1 MSPDHP
7 TAVPVVVPFLAADA
21 PPAAGGPLEQILSVL
36 PLVLIGLT
44 AWFVLFRPEQE
55 RVRRQQEL
63 LGALKKHDRVV
74 TSSGI
79 YGTVVNVDRDADRVT
94 LRIDEAG
101 TVKISVTLAS
111 ISKVL
116 GEPAV
121 ETGSNG

>member
-1 MSPDHP
+1 MSPDHVV
-7 TAVPVVVPFLAADA
+7 TVAAIVPILAADA
-21 PPAAGGPLEQILSVL
+21 VPAGPMEQLLSVL

-55 RVRRQQEL
+55 RARRQQEL

-74 TSSGI
+74 TNSGI

-101 TVKISVTLAS
+101 AVKIAVTLAS
-111 ISKVL
+111 ISRVL
-116 GEPAV
+116 GEQAA
-121 ETGSNG
+121 EAASNG

>member
-1 MSPDHP
+1 MSPDRP
-7 TAVPVVVPFLAADA
+7 AVLSVVAPFLAADA
-21 PPAAGGPLEQILSVL
+21 APAAGGPLEQLLSVL

-55 RVRRQQEL
+55 RARRQQEL
-63 LGALKKHDRVV
+63 LAAQKKHDRVV

-101 TVKISVTLAS
+101 AMKIAVTLAS
-111 ISKVL
+111 ISRVL

-121 ETGSNG
+121 ESGSNG

>member
-1 MSPDHP
+1 MSPDRP
-7 TAVPVVVPFLAADA
+7 AVLPVVAPFLAADA
-21 PPAAGGPLEQILSVL
+21 APAAGGPLEQLLSVL

-55 RVRRQQEL
+55 RARRQQEL
-63 LGALKKHDRVV
+63 LAALKKHDRVV

-116 GEPAV
+116 GEPAA

>member
-1 MSPDHP
+1 MSPDRP
-7 TAVPVVVPFLAADA
+7 AVLPVVVPFLAADA
-21 PPAAGGPLEQILSVL
+21 APAAGGPLEQLLSVL

-55 RVRRQQEL
+55 RARRQQEL
-63 LGALKKHDRVV
+63 LAALKKHDRVV

-101 TVKISVTLAS
+101 AMKIAVTLAS
-111 ISKVL
+111 ISRVL

-121 ETGSNG
+121 ESGSNG

>member
-1 MSPDHP
+1 MSPDRP
-7 TAVPVVVPFLAADA
+7 AVLSVVAPFLAADA
-21 PPAAGGPLEQILSVL
+21 APAAGGPLEQLLSVL

-55 RVRRQQEL
+55 RARRQQEL
-63 LGALKKHDRVV
+63 LAALKKHDRVV

-101 TVKISVTLAS
+101 AMKIAVTLAS
-111 ISKVL
+111 ISRVL

-121 ETGSNG
+121 ESGSNG

>member
-1 MSPDHP
+1 MSPDH
-7 TAVPVVVPFLAADA
+7 AIAVAAIVPVLAADA
-21 PPAAGGPLEQILSVL
+21 VPAGPMEQLLSVL

-55 RVRRQQEL
+55 RARRQQEL

-74 TSSGI
+74 TNSGI

-101 TVKISVTLAS
+101 AVKIAVTLAS
-111 ISKVL
+111 ISRVL
-116 GEPAV
+116 GEQAA
-121 ETGSNG
+121 EAASNG

>member
-1 MSPDHP
+1 MSPDRP
-7 TAVPVVVPFLAADA
+7 AVLSVVAPFLAADA
-21 PPAAGGPLEQILSVL
+21 APAAGGPLEQLLSVL

-55 RVRRQQEL
+55 RARRQQEL
-63 LGALKKHDRVV
+63 LAALKKHDRGV
-74 TSSGI
+74 TGSGI

-101 TVKISVTLAS
+101 AMKIAVTLAS
-111 ISKVL
+111 ISRVL

-121 ETGSNG
+121 ESGSNG